1 MSANS
6 RTRREGLPSRA
17 EQITK
22 IFESEAYKSGRL
34 FDKREIAEVIGMTET
49 QASTLLVSL
58 TVDGHLN
65 SYDLAAGGSKKGT
78 VLNFRKRARIP
89 PGMKI
94 RQNTDAQLQE
104 SAP

>member
-34 FDKREIAEVIGMTET
+34 FDKREMALVIGMTET
-49 QASTLLVSL
+49 QASNLLVAL
-58 TVDGHLN
+58 AVEGYLN
-65 SYDLAAGGSKKGT
+65 RYEAEEGNRGKGSAIT
-78 VLNFRKRARIP
+78 FRKRARIP